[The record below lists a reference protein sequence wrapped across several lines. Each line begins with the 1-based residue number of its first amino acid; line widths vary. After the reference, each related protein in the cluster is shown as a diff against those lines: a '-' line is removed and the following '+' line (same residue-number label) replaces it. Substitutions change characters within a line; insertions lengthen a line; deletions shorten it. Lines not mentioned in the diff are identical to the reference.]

1 MCLSLVFA
9 TALTPGTSLRGG
21 RASIFGAVIG
31 AVTIQTIFNGLTI
44 MGVQDQWQKVVLGV
58 VVLIA
63 VVVDIVRRG
72 GKEE

>member
-1 MCLSLVFA
+1 M
-9 TALTPGTSLRGG
+9 
-21 RASIFGAVIG
+21 IG